1 MTEIDSKTRLLGIIG
16 DPIEHSLSPRMYNFL
31 LRGAGL
37 NYRYL
42 GFQVAREALSGALEG
57 IRSLGIHGLNVTA
70 PHKEGVVPYLDELTA
85 EAQTLGAVNT
95 ILNDEGKLI
104 GYNSDPIG
112 FAESLKVQGLNPEG
126 WSAVIL
132 GAGGGA
138 AAVAYALIE
147 SNAAQISI
155 YSRTLTRAEALAS
168 RLAEISASTIISGGN
183 IADRKLED
191 NVAHAQLLVNA
202 TPVGTFPNNETVIE
216 SELLHDGLIVYDLVY
231 NPLKTELLRGAEA
244 RGARIINGLEMLI
257 YQGLKALEIWT
268 GIELNRDIVPEL
280 RAHLEEGSRG

>member
-42 GFQVAREALSGALEG
+42 AFQVAREALSGALEG